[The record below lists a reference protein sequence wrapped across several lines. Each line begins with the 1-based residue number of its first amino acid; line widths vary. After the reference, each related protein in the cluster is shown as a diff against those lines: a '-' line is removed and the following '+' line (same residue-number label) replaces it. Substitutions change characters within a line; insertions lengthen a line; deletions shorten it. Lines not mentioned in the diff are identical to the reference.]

1 MVEGARLEIVCTSKA
16 YRGFESLSIR
26 HLQQNPPFAEGF
38 VVNDVGEE
46 DLNPRKR
53 GFDYKRKADG
63 SMPVGFADE
72 RSE

>member
-1 MVEGARLEIVCTSKA
+1 MKRSEIIPLYPPFTT
-16 YRGFESLSIR
+16 
-26 HLQQNPPFAEGF
+26 NPPFAEGF
-38 VVNDVGEE
+38 VVNDVGDE

-53 GFDYKRKADG
+53 GFDYKRKVDG